1 MVQLPLAVLTL
12 QAATQAIK
20 VNKSCIASSALHLEE
35 PLLSP
40 AGTGLCSSAA
50 ALRQP
55 FCSLLLAS
63 KAQPFPWHFGV
74 PVLQEAPVTD

>member
-12 QAATQAIK
+12 QAAIK
-20 VNKSCIASSALHLEE
+20 GNKSGIASSALHLEE

-63 KAQPFPWHFGV
+63 KAQPFPWHFDV
-74 PVLQEAPVTD
+74 PVLQEALVTD

>member
-12 QAATQAIK
+12 QAAIK
-20 VNKSCIASSALHLEE
+20 GNKSGIASSAPLEE

-63 KAQPFPWHFGV
+63 KAQPFPWHFDV
-74 PVLQEAPVTD
+74 PVLQEALVTD